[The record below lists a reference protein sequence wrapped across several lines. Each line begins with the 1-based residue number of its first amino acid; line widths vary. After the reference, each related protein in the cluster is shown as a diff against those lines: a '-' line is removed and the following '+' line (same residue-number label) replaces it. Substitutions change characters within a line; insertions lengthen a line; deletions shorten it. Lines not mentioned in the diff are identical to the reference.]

1 MQVVAD
7 TAVAAACIALKEE
20 EPCEVAVAAADTS
33 SGREAEVFVADAA
46 DTAVVRE
53 TIHKELV
60 CIAAEAEAV
69 VCIAF
74 ADLGPFGRELEREGK
89 DKVRWIWRGF
99 RREKD

>member
-7 TAVAAACIALKEE
+7 TAVAAACIVLKEE
-20 EPCEVAVAAADTS
+20 EPCEVAAVADTS
-33 SGREAEVFVADAA
+33 WGREAEVFDADAA
-46 DTAVVRE
+46 GTAVGRE

-60 CIAAEAEAV
+60 CIVAEAEAETV

-89 DKVRWIWRGF
+89 
-99 RREKD
+99 E